1 MARSFSQLPPNSTGN
16 KHATRRYTD
25 GADDKHSQGVYFD
38 GLPTYGLLCEGT
50 ALAANAYHLYLRNDT
65 GSAQTL
71 WLLALYA
78 INVQTAAITG
88 GISRFNLLRVTGTP
102 TQTAVT
108 PFAFNTADP
117 ALAGVTAG
125 RAVTA
130 GLTDGQILRPIMVSS
145 EEQTA
150 SAANV
155 QQLVDTVNHVG
166 QTHPSARPK
175 ALRPGEALAIKQVTA
190 VTAGGIAFL
199 AHFALE
205 PD

>member
-16 KHATRRYTD
+16 KHATRTYTEGSD
-25 GADDKHSQGVYFD
+25 LKHSQGVYLD

-50 ALAANAYHLYLRNDT
+50 TLAANAYHLYLRNDT

-78 INVQTAAITG
+78 INTQVTAITG
-88 GISRFNLLRVTGTP
+88 GIARFDLRRVTGTP

-108 PFAFNTADP
+108 PFVFNSADV
-117 ALAGVTAG
+117 ALAGVTGG
-125 RAVTA
+125 RTVTA
-130 GLTDGQILRPIMVSS
+130 GLTDGQILRPIILSS

-150 SAANV
+150 SVANV
-155 QQLVDTVNHVG
+155 QQLVDTVNYVG
-166 QTHPSARPK
+166 QTHPTSRPI

-199 AHFALE
+199 AHFAVE